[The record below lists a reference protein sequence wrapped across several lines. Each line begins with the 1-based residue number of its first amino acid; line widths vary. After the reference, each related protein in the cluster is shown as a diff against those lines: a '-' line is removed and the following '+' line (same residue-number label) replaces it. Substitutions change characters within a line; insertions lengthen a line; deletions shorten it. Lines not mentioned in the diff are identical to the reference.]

1 MKIELFSYDTRFF
14 FTLLH
19 IHDDRRRGGS
29 VTNNYKQFKKIL
41 PVVSRRSPEAGF
53 HRIHYD
59 FLGSGVNHIDSCLFL
74 QRNNT

>member
-1 MKIELFSYDTRFF
+1 MIRDFFS
-14 FTLLH
+14 H
-19 IHDDRRRGGS
+19 SSISDDRRRGGS
-29 VTNNYKQFKKIL
+29 GKNNYKQFKKTL

-59 FLGSGVNHIDSCLFL
+59 FLGSGVTHIDSCLFL